1 MNPVYSID
9 TSALMTWYFRRYPPD
24 VFPGLVPLM
33 EKLIAG
39 GRLRASEY
47 VLIELGGK
55 KDVLHDWAVA
65 QHDFFIKTDS
75 DVATRAANLVKAH
88 PLLID
93 PSSLRPIQ
101 ADPYVVALAASRQ
114 DWIVVTQETF
124 AKTKT
129 SGKRR
134 NKTYVPDVCAAEHV
148 PCIDFLDMMRR
159 EKWAL

>member
-1 MNPVYSID
+1 MSVTYSID
-9 TSALMTWYFRRYPPD
+9 TSALMTWYFRRYPPE

-33 EKLIAG
+33 EKLIAD

-47 VLIELGGK
+47 VKTELGAK
-55 KDVLHDWAVA
+55 NDVLHDWAIA
-65 QHDFFIKTDS
+65 QQAFFVKTDS
-75 DVATRAANLVKAH
+75 DVSTRAANLVKAH

-101 ADPYVVALAASRQ
+101 ADPYVIALAASRK

-134 NKTYVPDVCAAEHV
+134 NKTYVPDVCVAEHIL
-148 PCIDFLDMMRR
+148 CIDFLDMMRR
-159 EKWAL
+159 EKWKL